1 MKSSEREVD
10 IFGRGGK
17 PVGGI
22 GGIGEYFRRVLSYYL
37 FGRHFFYR

>member
-1 MKSSEREVD
+1 MKSLEREVD
-10 IFGRGGK
+10 IFGRGGE
-17 PVGGI
+17 PV